1 MNVDERRMI
10 AELFDRVRDV
20 QNLDKDG
27 DAEAFIHQSMR
38 ENPDSPYL
46 LVQSVLAQEVALQ
59 EAGGRIGEVGCQAP
73 RLLHILVPHAQHG
86 ANLIAL
92 GGDQGAA

>member
-27 DAEAFIHQSMR
+27 DAEAFIHQAMR

-59 EAGGRIGEVGCQAP
+59 EAGADVLAGAVRQLVSTATADATRVSSQPP
-73 RLLHILVPHAQHG
+73 RFEPV
-86 ANLIAL
+86 
-92 GGDQGAA
+92 